1 MRKSCV
7 YVSEGSFK
15 PSFVKVIS
23 FFNNEKQLIKK
34 AANGN
39 RDAQRALYN
48 LHAPKMLSV
57 CRRYLKDIMQAEEA
71 MCNGFLKVFK
81 NLKFFRDEG
90 SFEGWIR
97 RIMVNESISY
107 LRKEE
112 KITFTDLKEDF
123 SDASYSPQDSDLEV
137 EHIQALI
144 DELPEGYRA
153 VFVMYAVEG
162 YKHQEIA
169 KLLEISESTSKS
181 QLFKARKL
189 LQFKLKESNSYLYGT
204 DEI

>member
-1 MRKSCV
+1 M
-7 YVSEGSFK
+7 
-15 PSFVKVIS
+15 KVIS

-57 CRRYLKDIMQAEEA
+57 CRRYLKDVMQAEEA

-81 NLKFFRDEG
+81 NLKSFRDEG

-181 QLFKARKL
+181 QLFKARN
-189 LQFKLKESNSYLYGT
+189 LKRIYVKSLRNERLIRPLVLGSK
-204 DEI
+204 

>member
-1 MRKSCV
+1 
-7 YVSEGSFK
+7 
-15 PSFVKVIS
+15 VKVIS

-57 CRRYLKDIMQAEEA
+57 CRRYLKDVMQAEEA

-81 NLKFFRDEG
+81 NLKSFRDEG